1 MKIIKHHNVLSM
13 LGTID
18 QHLKIE
24 EAISKFLGTEESI
37 AYSDGAS
44 AVSSAIPAF
53 SKKGDLLIIDEGCGE
68 PILTG
73 ANLSRSTVIFFK
85 HNDMND
91 LEEILASIANDDKR
105 LSRDST
111 EQRRFIIV
119 EGVYR
124 NSGKICPL
132 NDIVRLKEKYCYRLI
147 LDESISFGT
156 LGNTGRG
163 VTEHFD
169 VDISNVEILIIAM
182 DTALA
187 SVGGICTGTREVIDH
202 QRLSGA
208 GYCFSASSPPFLS
221 ACACQALLEIENSPD
236 LILQLQKN
244 ATLLWKG
251 LNSIDELHVVSDSP
265 SPIIHL
271 QLENNPNSTNRK
283 STENE
288 IIRKISDELINSGYG
303 VVYSKFAMVDSNAE
317 KKKFKPSLR
326 ISASSELTEKQ
337 IRSTIDKIREITK
350 SVLINMC

>member
-1 MKIIKHHNVLSM
+1 M
-13 LGTID
+13 
-18 QHLKIE
+18 
-24 EAISKFLGTEESI
+24 
-37 AYSDGAS
+37 
-44 AVSSAIPAF
+44 SSAIPAF

-91 LEEILASIANDDKR
+91 LEEILSSIANDDKR

-119 EGVYR
+119 EGLYR

-132 NDIVRLKEKYCYRLI
+132 HDIVRLKEKYFYRLI

-169 VDISNVEILIIAM
+169 VDVSNVEIMLLAM

-221 ACACQALLEIENSPD
+221 ACACQALLEIERAPE
-236 LILQLQKN
+236 LVLQLQKN
-244 ATLLWKG
+244 SMLLWKG
-251 LNSIDELHVVSDSP
+251 LNSIDELHVVSDAP

-271 QLENNPNSTNRK
+271 QLENDPNRIS
-283 STENE
+283 SEYD
-288 IIRKISDELINSGYG
+288 IIRTISDELIQSGYG
-303 VVYSKFAMVDSNAE
+303 VVYSKFSMVDSNAE

-326 ISASSELTEKQ
+326 ISASSDLTEKE
-337 IRSTIDKIREITK
+337 IRATIDKIREVTK
-350 SVLINMC
+350 SVLIKMH